1 MAHTYYTRL
10 TLVHP
15 LVASKL
21 DPRLGVV
28 IAETATTG
36 RFLLSDLSWESAVS
50 PNSLT
55 TVAYH
60 GSGDMKILEPLGM
73 SLFDYIR
80 AASYE
85 VGIENHLDARFLLE
99 VEVLAENYLSEK
111 KTDSPF
117 KYIWPI
123 MLIATEVKGTFSEKG
138 TEYNIKFVH
147 TGGHA
152 QTDLVQPIKETLTV
166 SGVSTLKDY
175 FIQLQTLL
183 EEREFKYAA
192 ARQKAGGR
200 ICPGGDNPAKS
211 DEYHDEYHFILEP
224 KLEKPE
230 YTFTSKGAA
239 DRGIK
244 GSFFNFVPWTTK
256 SWDITSRPG
265 TTIMQQITNVLQG
278 CKNIAD
284 LLPGRPKPAT
294 SDASGSSD
302 RSAENMKGMLSN
314 IYQFFRVETHSVYKS
329 YDYVRGRYAVKH
341 VFLIFLADQPNMYQ
355 YPDEIDLLNKL
366 SNKAKV
372 ELKLKYYIQEGL
384 LQKIYYYAYTGL
396 NTDILKV
403 DLQFNQSY
411 SLPTFTQIWADRGQ
425 TGAGMM
431 NIQNYDRRVSPFVHR
446 DDKGV
451 RKAIAELTSDKEVL
465 QTQARGMLNSDG
477 TLKNKGSSS
486 RGKPSMRHEYEQLQ
500 KKIQNIN
507 EEIAKRKGELA
518 TTLNPPTTTLNAIN
532 NRSDLLNALKGSYAE
547 DIPFKKILDET
558 SLNQLPSHRARM
570 EIDSISESIDIVKEE
585 NEKLMEKI
593 FAVQLSPRDLLELE
607 LEIIADPF
615 WLGVPNIILQGKTAL
630 NKIELP
636 SKTDADI
643 RLKLH
648 RVMPGIDPEWN
659 TKQPVWGKYGGGE
672 DQAQAQWYKGS
683 PLFYFN
689 TQVPDGNFN
698 NDMLQF
704 NANDQIVGIYM
715 VKQVINEFKNGIW
728 TQRLKSVRDVTIPS
742 YVLPRG
748 LTGDM
753 TFEQYMKDV
762 SESSERAV
770 DEINALKKEA
780 EESRNKE
787 KSSNNMS
794 AIPGTEPPA
803 KTALSPSMATALERQ
818 KTLLQENPA
827 PIVNNPVE
835 QAKALQAAGSSK
847 EAAYN
852 AAKKTYTEEVNA
864 HTKHMEEINKKAFAD
879 ANVTNTKPYDA
890 ATMSSLAFDR
900 SNNGGLED
908 WKYGTTNGEFLTTGG
923 KYTAAMSNNPT
934 GTGYDNDSGKYYKY
948 NNFNEGMNGAN
959 EYFNYGNGVKQVGSQ
974 GADRLLY
981 PKNSK
986 VDQITYINKKLKGGG

>member
-15 LVASKL
+15 LSVPAL

-36 RFLLSDLSWESAVS
+36 RFILSDLSWESVVA
-50 PNSLT
+50 PNALT

-80 AASYE
+80 AAAYE

-99 VEVLAENYLSEK
+99 VEVLAENYLTEK
-111 KTDSPF
+111 KSDSPF

-166 SGVSTLKDY
+166 EGVSTLKDY
-175 FIQLQTLL
+175 FIQLQKLL
-183 EEREFKYAA
+183 EEREYKYAE

-200 ICPGGDNPAKS
+200 KCPGGNNPAKM

-224 KLEKPE
+224 RLEKPE

-265 TTIMQQITNVLQG
+265 TTIMQQITNVLQS

-294 SDASGSSD
+294 ADASGSSD
-302 RSAENMKGMLSN
+302 RSAENIKGMLSN
-314 IYQFFRVETHSVYKS
+314 VYQFFRVETHSVYKS

-366 SNKAKV
+366 SNKEKV

-431 NIQNYDRRVSPFVHR
+431 NLQNYDKRVSPFIHR

-451 RKAIAELTSDKEVL
+451 RKAIAELTADKEGL
-465 QTQARGMLNSDG
+465 QKQARGMLNADG
-477 TLKNKGSSS
+477 KLKDNGSSS
-486 RGKPSMRHEYEQLQ
+486 RGKPSSRHEYEQLQ
-500 KKIQNIN
+500 KKIQKLD
-507 EEIAKRKGELA
+507 EELAKRKAELA

-532 NRSDLLNALKGSYAE
+532 NRSDLLSALKGTYAE
-547 DIPFKKILDET
+547 DISFKKILDDVSVNET
-558 SLNQLPSHRARM
+558 PAHRARM
-570 EIDSISESIDIVKEE
+570 EIDAISESIDIVKEE

-615 WLGVPNIILQGKTAL
+615 WLGVPNIILQGKNGL

-648 RVMPGIDPEWN
+648 RVMPDIDPTWN
-659 TKQPVWGKYGGGE
+659 TKEPVWGKYGGGL

-689 TQVPDGNFN
+689 TQVPDGEFI

-704 NANDQIVGIYM
+704 KPNDQIVGIYM
-715 VKQVINEFKNGIW
+715 VKQVVNEFKNGLW

-748 LTGDM
+748 LTSDM

-762 SESSERAV
+762 SESDERAI
-770 DEINALKKEA
+770 DEINNLKKEA
-780 EESRNKE
+780 EQSRDKQ
-787 KSSNNMS
+787 KADNNLS
-794 AIPGTEPPA
+794 KVPGTEPPTTSA
-803 KTALSPSMATALERQ
+803 PNPKMDEALIKQ
-818 KTLLQENPA
+818 KVMLQENPA

-835 QAKALQAAGSSK
+835 KANALVAAGSSK

-852 AAKKTYTEEVNA
+852 TARQTYQAELEA
-864 HTKHMEEINKKAFAD
+864 HTKHMEDINKKAFAD
-879 ANVTNTKPYDA
+879 ANVTNVKPYDA
-890 ATMSSLAFDR
+890 DTMKSLAMQR
-900 SNNGGLED
+900 SGAGGLED

-923 KYTAAMSNNPT
+923 KYTAAMSNNPA
-934 GTGYDNDSGKYYKY
+934 GIGYDDKSGKYYKY
-948 NNFNEGMNGAN
+948 NNFNDGMTAAN
-959 EYFNYGNGVKQVGSQ
+959 DYFNYGAGVKQVGNQ

-981 PKNSK
+981 PKTSK
-986 VDQITYINKKLKGGG
+986 VDQLTYVEKKLKGS